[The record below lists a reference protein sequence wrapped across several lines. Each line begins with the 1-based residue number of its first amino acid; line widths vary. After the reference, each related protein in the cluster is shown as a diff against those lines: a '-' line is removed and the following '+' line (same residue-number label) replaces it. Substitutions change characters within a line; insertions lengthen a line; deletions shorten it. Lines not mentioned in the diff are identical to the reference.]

1 MKNSIICPH
10 CNSENAFYNIICT
23 KCRYYLRDRIYNI
36 DLWNTIISLIDN
48 PAKSFRN
55 IIFSEHKNFIYFILL
70 FISAKYLINTRFLAM
85 ISVGQFQTSIE
96 LFFSY
101 LIILTV
107 VSIYFLLFTLVYTII
122 GHRTKIHIRFKDVF
136 SIIIYSQVPFVLAL
150 VVLFPLELVIF
161 GDYLFSMN
169 PTPFTIKGN
178 VAYLFLLVEISIVLW
193 SIFLTFKAF
202 SSHSRNRNL
211 SLLVTISFIVLFWIV
226 IYFCSV
232 TIFTI

>member
-48 PAKSFRN
+48 PVKSFRN
-55 IIFSEHKNFIYFILL
+55 IIFSEHKNFIFFILL
-70 FISAKYLINTRFLAM
+70 FISAKYLIDTRFLAM
-85 ISVGQFQTSIE
+85 ISVGEFQTSIE

-101 LIILTV
+101 LIILAV
-107 VSIYFLLFTLVYTII
+107 VSVYFLLFTMVYTII
-122 GHRTKIHIRFKDVF
+122 GRRNKIHTRFKDVF
-136 SIIIYSQVPFVLAL
+136 SIIIYSQIPFVLAL

-161 GDYLFSMN
+161 GEYLFSMN

-178 VAYLFLLVEISIVLW
+178 VAYLFLLVEIGIVLW

-202 SSHSRNRNL
+202 SSHSQDRNL
-211 SLLVTISFIVLFWIV
+211 SIFVTISFVVLFWII

-232 TIFTI
+232 AIFTI